1 MSIENHVS
9 LTGNIG
15 NEPEARFSQGGTAI
29 TKVSLAT
36 TNKRKDKDGNMKEDV
51 SWHRVT
57 FFGRLAE
64 VASEYLRKGS
74 KVQVVGSIRYG
85 QYEKEGVT
93 HYTTDIIA
101 DHMMMLSPKP
111 EGGERQRN
119 ERPQQ
124 QPQRQ
129 VPPMDDFADDDI
141 NF

>member
-15 NEPEARFSQGGTAI
+15 NDPDVKFTQGGTTI

-36 TNKRKDKDGNMKEDV
+36 TNKRKDKDGNLKEEV

-57 FFGRLAE
+57 FFGRLADI
-64 VASEYLRKGS
+64 AGEYLRKGS

-93 HYTTDIIA
+93 HYSTDIIA
-101 DHMMMLSPKP
+101 DHMMMLSPKQE
-111 EGGERQRN
+111 EGQRS
-119 ERPQQ
+119 ERPQQQ

-129 VPPMDDFADDDI
+129 APPMDDFQDDPL
-141 NF
+141 NW

>member
-15 NEPEARFSQGGTAI
+15 NDPDARFTGSGTAI

-36 TNKRKDKDGNMKEDV
+36 TNKRKDKDGNVKEEV

-64 VASEYLRKGS
+64 VAGEYLRKGS

-85 QYEKEGVT
+85 QYEKDGVT
-93 HYTTDIIA
+93 HYSTDIIA
-101 DHMMMLSPKP
+101 DHMMMLSPKQ
-111 EGGERQRN
+111 EGSERQKP
-119 ERPQQ
+119 ERPQ

-129 VPPMDDFADDDI
+129 APPMDDFQDDPL
-141 NF
+141 NW